1 MFIKI
6 MNGVRLSTWNVG
18 SLSGRGSEVCE
29 ELRKRRVDVCCLQ
42 EVRWRGQGAR
52 FLGAKGRRY
61 KLWWSGNSEGVGG
74 VGVLVTEE
82 LCEKVVE
89 VLRKSDRVMTV
100 VMAFEE
106 EVVRILCAYDPQSG
120 RTSAEKERFMMRWR
134 AMWDKKNAGE
144 LVLGLGYFNGHVGK
158 WIEGYEDVQG
168 GFGIGERNMEGRMLL
183 EFCDEKEGCV
193 ANTWFQKGEKRK
205 VTYSAGGMRQRLILC

>member
-1 MFIKI
+1 M
-6 MNGVRLSTWNVG
+6 G
-18 SLSGRGSEVCE
+18 SLSGRGTEVCE

-74 VGVLVTEE
+74 VGILVKEE

-144 LVLGLGYFNGHVGK
+144 LVLGLGDFNGMLANGLRFMMVCM
-158 WIEGYEDVQG
+158 EDV
-168 GFGIGERNMEGRMLL
+168 ELGR
-183 EFCDEKEGCV
+183 EIWKEGCCWSFV
-193 ANTWFQKGEKRK
+193 MRRNCVWQTHGSKKEKRGK
-205 VTYSAGGMRQRLILC
+205 LHTVQGGMRQRLILC